1 MKSFAVRDEEGEQ
14 MVRLYPISNSGS
26 VSFLEDI
33 SLDKPYDLEET
44 GGETLDNILIT
55 IVMK

>member
-1 MKSFAVRDEEGEQ
+1 VKDEEGEQ
-14 MVRLYPISNSGS
+14 MVRLYPVSNSSS
-26 VSFLEDI
+26 VSFLEDVG
-33 SLDKPYDLEET
+33 LDKPYDLEET